1 MSFLG
6 FCEWLGNTRGSV
18 ALHGSLRAYP
28 ILESTHVLA
37 LCLFLGLA
45 VMFDLRLVGAAM
57 RQVPVSQVAQ
67 RLLPWIV
74 AGFAVMVITG
84 ALLFYGI
91 PVKTY
96 QNVFFRAKMILL
108 FLAGLNALVFHAG
121 IYRRVTAW
129 DLDPRPPLAARIA
142 GFASLVFWSLV
153 VVAGRMIAYDWFGES
168 A

>member
-1 MSFLG
+1 
-6 FCEWLGNTRGSV
+6 
-18 ALHGSLRAYP
+18 
-28 ILESTHVLA
+28 
-37 LCLFLGLA
+37 
-45 VMFDLRLVGAAM
+45 
-57 RQVPVSQVAQ
+57 
-67 RLLPWIV
+67 
-74 AGFAVMVITG
+74 
-84 ALLFYGI
+84 
-91 PVKTY
+91 
-96 QNVFFRAKMILL
+96 MILL